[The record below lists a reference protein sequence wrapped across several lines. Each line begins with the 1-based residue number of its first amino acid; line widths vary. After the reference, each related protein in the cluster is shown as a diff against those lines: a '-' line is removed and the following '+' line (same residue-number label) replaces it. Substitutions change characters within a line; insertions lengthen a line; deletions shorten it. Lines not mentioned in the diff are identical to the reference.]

1 MNASLQDLTRTYIS
15 VDGLLRGDRI
25 LSERNRLQL
34 EMFRDELG
42 EEIANAIRAQMKE
55 DDASADMIGLRN

>member
-1 MNASLQDLTRTYIS
+1 MNASLQELTRTYIS

-42 EEIANAIRAQMKE
+42 EEIANAVRAQMKE